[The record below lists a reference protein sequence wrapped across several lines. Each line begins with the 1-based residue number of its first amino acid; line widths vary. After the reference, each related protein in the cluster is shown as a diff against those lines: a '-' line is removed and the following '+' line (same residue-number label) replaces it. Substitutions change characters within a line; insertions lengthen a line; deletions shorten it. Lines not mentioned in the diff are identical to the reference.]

1 MSDHK
6 KTSPQEL
13 DKSIER
19 LSFNEELGQQLVV
32 VDAKT
37 WIAILTLV
45 LLIGALLFWSLFGSL
60 SLSVSG
66 KGIVGEKDKQ
76 MIVYGFIPLANAQRI
91 RDGLKVFVEFTTVNP
106 QEFGRL
112 EGRIQKFTNIPL
124 NDQNIYQ
131 IISNNSLQKF
141 LLGDM
146 QVPVLIEIVPET
158 DPKTPSGYKWTSGV
172 GPPFKI
178 DAGTTGNVRV
188 VIDSVKPLYYV
199 FPSPTLKTEGR

>member
-6 KTSPQEL
+6 HNSAQEL

-19 LSFNEELGQQLVV
+19 LSFNEELSQKLVV
-32 VDAKT
+32 VDTKT

-45 LLIGALLFWSLFGSL
+45 LLMGALILWSIFGSL
-60 SLSVSG
+60 SLSVAG
-66 KGIVGEKDKQ
+66 KGIVGEKNKQ
-76 MIVYGFIPLANAQRI
+76 PIVYGFVPLDNAQRI
-91 RDGLKVFVEFTTVNP
+91 HDGLKVYVELTTVNP

-112 EGRIQKFTNIPL
+112 EGHIEKFTNIPL

-131 IISNNSLQKF
+131 IIPNNSLQKF

-146 QVPVLIEIVPET
+146 KAPVLLEIVPEK
-158 DPKTPSGYKWTSGV
+158 DPKTPSGYKWTSGN

-178 DAGTTGNVRV
+178 DAGTTGNIKV

-199 FPSPTLKTEGR
+199 FPSPTLKTEGK